1 MQFIPRIPNNIRL
14 ERLFAACYAGAGLF
28 SPPWTLSRIVLSVL
42 TVCLISVDAAHAGQ
56 AAPVGGIRV
65 VGAVFDAEGQSLAGA
80 TVAFRSRATGLVRYG
95 VVSQPDGHFEV
106 FVAPGVY
113 VVEVRFVGF
122 GTLRRNLEVATGEGV
137 VRMGPLAVG
146 QRALPGDDVIVTG
159 ERADDALAPVTVTN
173 ISATDLARQPDMKDL
188 PVHLARQPSITYWS
202 ENGNAIGY
210 STLRMRGFDQRRIA
224 VVINGIPQN
233 DPEDFNV
240 FWINFFDIQGA
251 TQDIQI
257 QRGTTGSRFGSAG
270 IGGAVSIRAMPYRP
284 DFSTS
289 VHVGAG
295 SFGTQRYSASVNSGL
310 IAGKIVAYGRVS
322 RLTSDGYRDGSWTE
336 FWRWF
341 VGATRYGAHHTLTLQ
356 AYGGPQK
363 DGLAFSGIPIEA
375 NTETIPDGFGGTID
389 RKFNFSAA
397 TRDTERFHQPH
408 VELHHTW
415 TPGDDWEVT
424 QRLFG
429 VLGIGHFDF
438 GGTFRSANYLRL
450 PESVVPG
457 DGDPATGARNLPL
470 FITRPDIQ
478 LTFRAA
484 LDQWQLGYMPSI
496 TRRGPGRT
504 TTLSGEARLH
514 RSLRWGRIQDAIGLP
529 ADVAADIV
537 GSRADQRVY
546 SFRGE
551 KAIVSGGVS
560 HRERLSADWALQAD
574 AQATWRQYRV
584 YDEDFFGTDFTKRY
598 VFVNPSVGVTYR
610 PEQPLRGFLSLA
622 VTQREPRLKSL
633 YDGEEAGAGF
643 VPQLGR
649 VTPETVFDVE
659 LGGAWMANRHRL
671 TTTFF
676 FMDFHD
682 EIVPTGELDQFGVA
696 RTTNADR
703 SRHKGVELEG
713 EALLGALGIPGVQ
726 SEIGGNLT
734 LARHEFDDGTP
745 IAGFPNTTANLH
757 LTTERGGIRFTSQ
770 FSYVGEQ
777 EVEPRSPGGGDPAA
791 GASTRRVPALDSY
804 TVVNATLA
812 WSPRVVPGVQ
822 LSVDVNNVLNRRILA
837 FGNVGAVGPQYFPLA
852 TRHAFFSIRYN

>member
-1 MQFIPRIPNNIRL
+1 ML
-14 ERLFAACYAGAGLF
+14 LSALFMM
-28 SPPWTLSRIVLSVL
+28 P
-42 TVCLISVDAAHAGQ
+42 VDAAHAHQMATGEQ
-56 AAPVGGIRV
+56 VRV
-65 VGAVFDAEGQSLAGA
+65 EGAITDADGEPLSGA
-80 TVAFRSRATGLVRYG
+80 TIALRSPATGLIRYG
-95 VVSQPDGHFEV
+95 VVSQPDGSFHV
-106 FVAPGVY
+106 VVDPGVY
-113 VVEVRFVGF
+113 EVEIRFVGF
-122 GTLRRNLEVATGEGV
+122 GTLRTRLEVDGGEGV
-137 VRMGPLAVG
+137 VQMGPLALG
-146 QRALPGDDVIVTG
+146 QRALTGDDVVVTG

-210 STLRMRGFDQRRIA
+210 STLRMRGFDQRRVA
-224 VVINGIPQN
+224 VTINGIPQN

-257 QRGTTGSRFGSAG
+257 QRGTTGARFGSEG

-284 DFSTS
+284 DFQVSAE
-289 VHVGAG
+289 VGAG

-310 IAGKIVAYGRVS
+310 LADKYVFHGRAS
-322 RLTSDGYRDGSWTE
+322 RLTSDGYRDWSWTE

-341 VGATRYGAHHTLTLQ
+341 VGVTRYGAHHTITLQ

-363 DGLAFSGIPIEA
+363 DGLAFSGIPLEA
-375 NTETIPDGFGGTID
+375 NKETIPDGFGGTID
-389 RKFNFSAA
+389 RKYNFSAD

-408 VELHHTW
+408 IELHHTW
-415 TPGDDWEVT
+415 APGGDWEFT
-424 QRLFG
+424 QRIFG

-457 DGDPATGARNLPL
+457 DGDGGGSGDGDGSGSGGNAGDPDDPRNLPL
-470 FITRPDIQ
+470 FITRPDLQ

-484 LDQWQLGYMPSI
+484 LDQWQIGYLPSAI
-496 TRRGPGRT
+496 WRGDGRVT
-504 TTLSGEARLH
+504 TINGEARLH
-514 RSLRWGRIQDAIGLP
+514 RSLRWGRIQEAEGLP
-529 ADVAADIV
+529 NDVTSLVV
-537 GSRADQRVY
+537 GSRADRRVY

-551 KAIVSGGVS
+551 KAIVSGGVR
-560 HRERLSADWALQAD
+560 HQERLSSDWVLQAD

-584 YDEDFFGTDFTKRY
+584 YEEDFFGTQFTKSY
-598 VFVNPSVGVTYR
+598 LFLNPAVGITYR
-610 PEQPLRGFLSLA
+610 PEKPLRGFLSLA
-622 VTQREPRLKSL
+622 LTQREPRLKSL

-659 LGGAWMANRHRL
+659 LGGAWKSLRHRI
-671 TTTFF
+671 TTTLFL
-676 FMDFHD
+676 MDFHD

-703 SRHKGVELEG
+703 SRHTGVELEG
-713 EALLGALGIPGVQ
+713 EALLGTWLRAAGASGVHT
-726 SEIGGNLT
+726 ELGGNLT
-734 LARHEFDDGTP
+734 WARHEFEDGTP
-745 IAGFPNTTANLH
+745 IAGFPNTTANVH
-757 LTTERGGIRFTSQ
+757 QTSEWRGVRLTTQ

-777 EVEPRSPGGGDPAA
+777 EIDPRVA
-791 GASTRRVPALDSY
+791 ALDAY
-804 TVVNATLA
+804 TMVNMTLA
-812 WSPRVVPGVQ
+812 WSPRAVPGIQ
-822 LSVDVNNVLNRRILA
+822 LAADVNNVLNRSVLA

-852 TRHAFFSIRYN
+852 TRHAFFSIRWQ